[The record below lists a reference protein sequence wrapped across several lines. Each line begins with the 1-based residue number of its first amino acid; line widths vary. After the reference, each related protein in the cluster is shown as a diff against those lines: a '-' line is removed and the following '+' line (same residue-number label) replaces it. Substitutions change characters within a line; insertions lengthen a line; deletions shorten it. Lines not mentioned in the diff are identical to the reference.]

1 MERLTNFIHQIS
13 WHQIAWGVGLFVV
26 TFTVSL
32 AAVGLFVVMLPA
44 TFFLPSYRR
53 AFMHSRHPALRWT
66 CIVLKN
72 LLGLVL
78 VVVGVGLSMPGMPG
92 QGLLTILI
100 GLILMDFPGKQRL
113 ERKIIGRP
121 KVLGTVNSLRAR
133 FNKPPLLLDEDE
145 PGPDTLDVTPA
156 TGKEPARATTA
167 QPAATEPPSADGE
180 APASKPSSAAQ
191 APPSEAP

>member
-1 MERLTNFIHQIS
+1 MEWLTTFVQQIT
-13 WHQIAWGVGLFVV
+13 WQQVAWGVGLFVV

-44 TFFLPSYRR
+44 TFFLPDYRR
-53 AFMHSRHPALRWT
+53 HFMQSRHPALRWT

-121 KVLGTVNSLRAR
+121 KVLSTINRLRAR
-133 FNKPPLLLDEDE
+133 FNKPPLLLDGDE
-145 PGPDTLDVTPA
+145 RPENEASAATASLDEESSPSPGATSADSEPTPA
-156 TGKEPARATTA
+156 GKT
-167 QPAATEPPSADGE
+167 
-180 APASKPSSAAQ
+180 
-191 APPSEAP
+191 PPSEA

>member
-1 MERLTNFIHQIS
+1 MEWLTNFIQQIS
-13 WHQIAWGVGLFVV
+13 WQQIVWGVVLFVV

-53 AFMHSRHPALRWT
+53 EFMHSRHPALRWT

-72 LLGLVL
+72 LLGLML
-78 VVVGVGLSMPGMPG
+78 VVIGVGLSMPGMPG

-133 FNKPPLLLDEDE
+133 FNKPPLLLDDEDE
-145 PGPDTLDVTPA
+145 PEHNAPENASA
-156 TGKEPARATTA
+156 TEVVPPPSTA
-167 QPAATEPPSADGE
+167 QPANTESPSQDGNATASRPSPTAKAPPGE
-180 APASKPSSAAQ
+180 A
-191 APPSEAP
+191 